1 MKQTKNFMSH
11 GYTLIFIAGFL
22 WGCIG
27 LFVKEL
33 ENAGSTP
40 ELTAFLR
47 VFFAF
52 IIMLIASCIKGGWRS
67 LIVDGKTLLSCAL
80 LGLICHGIYNIFYSL
95 AVTMAGVSVSAVL
108 LNIAPVFTLFF
119 SAMLFREKIT
129 AIKLAAIVI
138 NIFGCVLTVTN
149 GVFDIQTL
157 SIIGLLCGVG
167 AGICY
172 ALTSVIGKLAADK
185 TDPFVMSMYS
195 YLFAAMFLALW
206 MKPWQQEIH
215 CDVTILV
222 WGALYALIPT
232 AIAYV
237 IYYRGLQSL
246 TENSKAPVIA
256 SVETVVAA
264 VIGVTIYREQIG
276 GFSIIGIVLV
286 LISIVIMNMRLQHKN
301 NSKIYVRGDGNG
313 Y

>member
-1 MKQTKNFMSH
+1 MR
-11 GYTLIFIAGFL
+11 GYALIFIAGSL

-33 ENAGSTP
+33 EIAGATP
-40 ELTAFLR
+40 AMTAFLR

-52 IIMLIASCIKGGWRS
+52 IIMLIASCVKGGPRS
-67 LIVDGKTLLSCAL
+67 LAVDKRTLLSCAL
-80 LGLICHGIYNIFYSL
+80 LGLICHGVYNIFYSL

-119 SAMLFREKIT
+119 SAILFREKIT
-129 AIKLAAIVI
+129 AIKLIAIVI
-138 NIFGCVLTVTN
+138 NIAGCILTATN
-149 GVFDIQTL
+149 GVFDIRAL
-157 SIIGLLCGVG
+157 SIIGLLCGAG

-195 YLFAAMFLALW
+195 YLFAAMVTALW
-206 MKPWQQEIH
+206 MKPWQAGISL
-215 CDVTILV
+215 DGTILI
-222 WGALYALIPT
+222 WGMLYALIPT
-232 AIAYV
+232 ATAYV

-246 TENSKAPVIA
+246 TENSKAPIIA

-264 VIGVTIYREQIG
+264 VIGIAIFREQLG
-276 GFSIIGIVLV
+276 MCGIIGIALV
-286 LISIVIMNMRLQHKN
+286 LFSIVIMNSR
-301 NSKIYVRGDGNG
+301 
-313 Y
+313 

>member
-1 MKQTKNFMSH
+1 MRRIKNPMSR
-11 GYTLIFIAGFL
+11 GYALIFIAGFL

-33 ENAGSTP
+33 EKSGATP

-52 IIMLIASCIKGGWRS
+52 IIMLIASCVKGGWRS

-80 LGLICHGIYNIFYSL
+80 LGLVCHGIYNIFYSL

-119 SAMLFREKIT
+119 SAILFREKIT
-129 AIKLAAIVI
+129 IIKLAAIVI
-138 NIFGCVLTVTN
+138 NIFGCVLTATN
-149 GVFDIQTL
+149 GVFDIQAL
-157 SIIGLLCGVG
+157 SVIGLLCGAG

-195 YLFAAMFLALW
+195 YLFAAMFLGLW
-206 MKPWQQEIH
+206 MKPWQQGIH
-215 CDVTILV
+215 CDGRILI
-222 WGALYALIPT
+222 WGVLYALIPT

-237 IYYRGLQSL
+237 IYYHGLQSL

-256 SVETVVAA
+256 SIETVVAA
-264 VIGVTIYREQIG
+264 VIGVAVYQEQLG
-276 GFSIIGIVLV
+276 VCSIIGIVLV
-286 LISIVIMNMRLQHKN
+286 LLSIVIMNMRLHK
-301 NSKIYVRGDGNG
+301 KI
-313 Y
+313 